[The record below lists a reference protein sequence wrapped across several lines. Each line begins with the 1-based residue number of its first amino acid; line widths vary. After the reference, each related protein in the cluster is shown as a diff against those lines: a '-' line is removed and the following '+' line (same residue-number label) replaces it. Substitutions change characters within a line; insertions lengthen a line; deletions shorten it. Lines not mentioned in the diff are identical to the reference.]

1 MVFSGVA
8 IIIHKTLVDRICG
21 LALTI
26 IFHNLIIYVGVVK
39 QNCESFPVPPIA
51 ILTIARIF
59 FLISFKVD
67 MELAN
72 YYHVNI
78 MLRLKYI

>member
-1 MVFSGVA
+1 MWTCFNYNISQSDN
-8 IIIHKTLVDRICG
+8 ID
-21 LALTI
+21 
-26 IFHNLIIYVGVVK
+26 VVK

-51 ILTIARIF
+51 ILTRARIF

-78 MLRLKYI
+78 ILRLKYI

>member
-8 IIIHKTLVDRICG
+8 IIIRKTLVDRICG

-26 IFHNLIIYVGVVK
+26 IFHNIGVVK
-39 QNCESFPVPPIA
+39 QNCKSFPEPPIA

-78 MLRLKYI
+78 ILRLKYI